1 MEKEVRKSQ
10 LLEQELAH
18 LRSLT
23 LQHTKD
29 RIFSSS
35 AITAQHSPN
44 GVQASRAADPYLPKH
59 DLSPVQRPRAH
70 SIDGKPSPS
79 EVGSPD
85 HMHRASSASAGP
97 AQQPPTRGSMDK
109 AISSALHA
117 VSGAYLKE
125 QAQHQSSSLA
135 KRQQPMSETESKA
148 HHFIEQAQPV
158 PISKA
163 SKAVTISTQAFE
175 LMVLKDRAINAVKE
189 GITIADCSLPDHP
202 LIFANDAFSK
212 ITGYSREEVLGKN
225 CRQGSCSVLLQCSV
239 TTLMQLT
246 LPVIQLKCK
255 LPTYP
260 TTHPLHAKCVQLAL
274 LR

>member
-1 MEKEVRKSQ
+1 MHQQLEKEVRKSQ

-29 RIFSSS
+29 RLFKSS
-35 AITAQHSPN
+35 AITVRHSPN
-44 GVQASRAADPYLPKH
+44 GVQASQAADPYLPKH
-59 DLSPVQRPRAH
+59 DLNPVQCPRAH

-79 EVGSPD
+79 ELGSPD
-85 HMHRASSASAGP
+85 HMHRAFSASAEP
-97 AQQPPTRGSMDK
+97 VQQLQKHASMDK

-125 QAQHQSSSLA
+125 QAQHQSSSIA
-135 KRQQPMSETESKA
+135 KRQQPMSATESKA

-163 SKAVTISTQAFE
+163 SKTVTISTQAFE
-175 LMVLKDRAINAVKE
+175 MMILKDRAINAVKE

-202 LIFANDAFSK
+202 LVFANDAFSK

-225 CRQGSCSVLLQCSV
+225 CRQGSC
-239 TTLMQLT
+239 TLMMHCLITTCKQLIIWVTQLT
-246 LPVIQLKCK
+246 LKPF
-255 LPTYP
+255 PFF
-260 TTHPLHAKCVQLAL
+260 THALHAFCV
-274 LR
+274 